1 MDKAV
6 TTTKLIS
13 VIALMTILI
22 HQAHAGKLAFKDEF
36 DGPAG
41 SRPDPARWTAETGGA
56 GWGNRELQYYRDSV
70 ENAYLDGKGILVIK
84 AIKMSDPA
92 LSCWYGPCGYTSARL
107 VTKGKFDLKYGRFEA
122 RIKVPRGQGV
132 WPAFWMLGNDIDTV
146 GWPKCGEIDIME
158 NIGRE
163 PSSVHGTVHGP
174 GYSGSKGIGGAFSFK
189 NNSIFAD
196 AFHIYTVEWT
206 AKEIRWYVDDIKF
219 KTLKSKDLPSGS
231 KWVFD
236 HPFFMILNF
245 AVGGEWPGVPDD
257 TTEFPQAMQVDYVRV
272 YKF

>member
-6 TTTKLIS
+6 TTTKLIFA
-13 VIALMTILI
+13 IALMTILI

-158 NIGRE
+158 MIGGSNRE
-163 PSSVHGTVHGP
+163 KTVHGTLHWSNASEAHAQAG
-174 GYSGSKGIGGAFSFK
+174 GSKSLSSGMYSDEFHVY
-189 NNSIFAD
+189 SISWDASKIKWYIDDVFFAEISIAPAD
-196 AFHIYTVEWT
+196 LSEFHAE
-206 AKEIRWYVDDIKF
+206 
-219 KTLKSKDLPSGS
+219 
-231 KWVFD
+231 
-236 HPFFMILNF
+236 HFFIFNI
-245 AVGGEWPGVPDD
+245 AVGGNWPGSPDG
-257 TTEFPQAMQVDYVRV
+257 TTVFPQEMKVDYIRV
-272 YKF
+272 FQ